1 MLISDDDEDEDEDR
15 DVDRRV
21 SSVVK
26 QAITTSD
33 S

>member
-26 QAITTSD
+26 QAITSG